1 MSEKKYET
9 TITDMP
15 SPPRSQPTS
24 ARAKSTSAFDMP
36 QRSIT
41 VPAKTK
47 LGIASCTQC
56 CDAPT
61 RLDASISSE
70 LPPSTSP
77 MTAAAPSAKTIGTE
91 KATRTTKRMPVVASS
106 MSVVSRRGDP
116 GLVEALGRQHRLR
129 LDGRRETVKDDQ
141 RAADRRRGVE
151 PSEVD
156 LQGRRG

>member
-1 MSEKKYET
+1 RVEPSAETSAIFEPQMSEKKYET

-15 SPPRSQPTS
+15 SPPRSQPTN
-24 ARAKSTSAFDMP
+24 ARARSTSAFDMP
-36 QRSIT
+36 HRSIT

-47 LGIASCTQC
+47 LGIASSTQF

-77 MTAAAPSAKTIGTE
+77 ITAAAPSAKTIGTE

-106 MSVVSRRGDP
+106 MSVVPRRGDP
-116 GLVEALGRQHRLR
+116 GLVEDLG
-129 LDGRRETVKDDQ
+129 
-141 RAADRRRGVE
+141 
-151 PSEVD
+151 
-156 LQGRRG
+156 